1 MAAQI
6 TANSPVSVQQSL
18 QAIDALTSANDA
30 LGWELTTKAKQV
42 INASA
47 DAREGVAAFFEKR
60 APRWTGR

>member
-1 MAAQI
+1 M
-6 TANSPVSVQQSL
+6 SVQQSL